1 MTFLEPIMLYGLPL
15 ALLPVIIHLLN
26 KLRHRSVRWAAMMF
40 LLSAN
45 RTATRQAR
53 IKQWLIL
60 LMRVFAV
67 AALVFVVSR
76 PLAGGWLGWVFQGA
90 PDAILIVLDRSLSME
105 TKINGATKRETA
117 IQILA
122 NSARAYQGRSQL
134 ILIDTAT
141 RTPQE
146 IGDPALLGR
155 LSFTAASDTA
165 ADVIATLESGLEWI
179 QRNKPGSTEIWIASD
194 LQKSNWQPDNERWR
208 DLLARLGS
216 ATSNLRVRLLQISNP
231 SPIEDNS
238 VLIKDAFLKN
248 VPEGKL
254 LTIELAVERTSSEQV
269 NLPLNI
275 FVNRTRQYIEIPCQG
290 QSVSYR
296 HKVLIEEG
304 DKYASGWGKVEI
316 SADAN
321 VRNNIAYFVYSA
333 PPVLKAA
340 IISSNSIGGR
350 ILTIAAA
357 PSKSDTNRMAEL
369 VPVEK
374 ADSLNIG
381 DYALVVW
388 NEKPPSGELAEKLRS
403 YVRSG
408 GVVLF
413 FAGIDEGNF
422 EGINFGKEDQ
432 TEQDRALKVASWQE
446 NEGVLAR
453 TEEGL
458 SLPLNELRIFKR
470 RQLSGGEALARFED
484 GSVFIARK
492 VLGKGQII
500 ACASSVEPDCSNL
513 REGIVLVPLI
523 QRLFES
529 GAKRIRQSG
538 MLVCGEADF
547 RAIGESVVPVEGGS
561 DYRAN
566 AGVYRVGGRLVAVN
580 HPEVEDNFE
589 IADSSEIR
597 SVFNGVNFTLFEE
610 KYSNRSSFQSEIW
623 RSFLIAMVLFLIIES
638 ILVLPPRVRP
648 QQQFV
653 QRQENVLVEDPK

>member
-1 MTFLEPIMLYGLPL
+1 IMLYGLPL

-453 TEEGL
+453 T
-458 SLPLNELRIFKR
+458 
-470 RQLSGGEALARFED
+470 
-484 GSVFIARK
+484 
-492 VLGKGQII
+492 
-500 ACASSVEPDCSNL
+500 
-513 REGIVLVPLI
+513 
-523 QRLFES
+523 
-529 GAKRIRQSG
+529 
-538 MLVCGEADF
+538 
-547 RAIGESVVPVEGGS
+547 
-561 DYRAN
+561 
-566 AGVYRVGGRLVAVN
+566 
-580 HPEVEDNFE
+580 
-589 IADSSEIR
+589 
-597 SVFNGVNFTLFEE
+597 
-610 KYSNRSSFQSEIW
+610 
-623 RSFLIAMVLFLIIES
+623 
-638 ILVLPPRVRP
+638 
-648 QQQFV
+648 
-653 QRQENVLVEDPK
+653 